1 MGLPLFLALYH
12 IVEPTQA
19 QRGNGAGPS
28 HTCAIGGLDQTHC
41 SVVSKGSGHCL
52 VGWAQPC
59 LGHQDCPSYDTH
71 ACGQDFSGDQR
82 SGIPLTPSTVSN
94 TGFGMLRIPALA
106 FKLEVWVGP
115 WHLIS

>member
-1 MGLPLFLALYH
+1 M
-12 IVEPTQA
+12 
-19 QRGNGAGPS
+19 
-28 HTCAIGGLDQTHC
+28 HC

-59 LGHQDCPSYDTH
+59 LGHHDCPSYDTH
-71 ACGQDFSGDQR
+71 ACGQSFSGNQG
-82 SGIPLTPSTVSN
+82 SGIPLTRSAVSN
-94 TGFGMLRIPALA
+94 TGFGMLHITALV